1 MEFGKEMTNMLRNR
15 KINIA
20 DYMIAFII
28 LIAVFICLVPFLYIL
43 SQSLSSNRAIISQ
56 AVTIYPIDFNIEAYK
71 VVFKDGG
78 MLYSL
83 GYSIILTVVYVVLA
97 LITTILAAYPLT
109 KKRLRGRSLFL
120 LLMLFTMYFSGGL
133 IPDYLNIKNLHLLN
147 TPWALVLPGM
157 MSVYYMIIMKSFF
170 QNLPDSIEEAAH
182 IDGCNDLQILLK
194 IVLPLSKPALATMS
208 LLYAVFR
215 WNYFQDALFYITN
228 EKYNPIQL
236 KLYNVINI
244 SQDFAGENAVV
255 NLPSESLKAAAIM
268 FGTIPIILVYP
279 WLQKYFV
286 SGMMIG
292 AVKG

>member
-1 MEFGKEMTNMLRNR
+1 MLLIR
-15 KINIA
+15 KLKMS
-20 DYMIAFII
+20 DYIIAFVI
-28 LIAVFICLVPFLYIL
+28 LIAVFLCLVPFLFIL

-56 AVTIYPIDFNIEAYK
+56 SVTVYPIDFNIEAYK
-71 VVFKDGG
+71 VVFADDG

-83 GYSIILTVVYVVLA
+83 FYSVVLTVGFVLLA

-109 KKRLRGRSLFL
+109 KKRLRGRGFFL

-133 IPDYLNIKNLHLLN
+133 IPDYLNVKNLHLLN
-147 TPWALVLPGM
+147 TPWALVLPGLV
-157 MSVYYMIIMKSFF
+157 SVYYMIIMKSFF
-170 QNLPDSIEEAAH
+170 QSLPDSLEEAAH
-182 IDGCNDLQILLK
+182 LDGCNDLQILLK

-215 WNYFQDALFYITN
+215 WNYFQDALFYVTN
-228 EKYNPIQL
+228 EKYYTIQL

-244 SQDFAGENAVV
+244 SQDFVGESAIV
-255 NLPSESLKAAAIM
+255 NLPSEALKAAAIV
-268 FGTIPIILVYP
+268 FGTIPILLVYP

-286 SGMMIG
+286 SGIMIG

>member
-1 MEFGKEMTNMLRNR
+1 MMLLIR
-15 KINIA
+15 KLKMS
-20 DYMIAFII
+20 DYIIAFVI
-28 LIAVFICLVPFLYIL
+28 LIAVFLCLVPFLFIL

-56 AVTIYPIDFNIEAYK
+56 SVTVYPIDFNVEAYK
-71 VVFKDGG
+71 VVFADDG

-83 GYSIILTVVYVVLA
+83 FYSVVLTVGFVLLA

-109 KKRLRGRSLFL
+109 KKRLRGRGFFL

-133 IPDYLNIKNLHLLN
+133 IPDYLNVKNLHLLN
-147 TPWALVLPGM
+147 TPWALVLPGLV
-157 MSVYYMIIMKSFF
+157 SVYYMIIMKSFF
-170 QNLPDSIEEAAH
+170 QSLPDSLEEAAH
-182 IDGCNDLQILLK
+182 LDGCNDLQILLK

-215 WNYFQDALFYITN
+215 WNYFQDALFYVTN
-228 EKYNPIQL
+228 EKYYTIQL

-244 SQDFAGENAVV
+244 SQDFVGESAIV
-255 NLPSESLKAAAIM
+255 NLPSEALKAAAIV
-268 FGTIPIILVYP
+268 FGTIPILLVYP

-286 SGMMIG
+286 SGIMIG

>member
-1 MEFGKEMTNMLRNR
+1 MVVLKR
-15 KINIA
+15 KLKMS
-20 DYMIAFII
+20 DYFIAFVI
-28 LIAVFICLVPFLYIL
+28 LIAVILCLVPFLFIL

-56 AVTIYPIDFNIEAYK
+56 SVTVYPIDFNIEAYK
-71 VVFKDGG
+71 VVFADDG

-83 GYSIILTVVYVVLA
+83 FYSVVLTAGFVLLA

-109 KKRLRGRSLFL
+109 KKRLRGRGFFL

-133 IPDYLNIKNLHLLN
+133 IPDYLNVKNLHLLN
-147 TPWALVLPGM
+147 TPWALVLPGLV
-157 MSVYYMIIMKSFF
+157 SVYYMIIMKSFF
-170 QNLPDSIEEAAH
+170 QSLPDSLEEAAH
-182 IDGCNDLQILLK
+182 LDGCNDLQILLK

-215 WNYFQDALFYITN
+215 WNYFQDALFYVTN
-228 EKYNPIQL
+228 EKYYTIQL

-244 SQDFAGENAVV
+244 SQDFVGESAIV
-255 NLPSESLKAAAIM
+255 NLPSEALKAAAIV
-268 FGTIPIILVYP
+268 FGTIPILLVYP

-286 SGMMIG
+286 SGIMIG

>member
-1 MEFGKEMTNMLRNR
+1 MLLKRR
-15 KINIA
+15 FRIA
-20 DYMIAFII
+20 DYIIAFVI
-28 LIAVFICLVPFLYIL
+28 LIAVFLCLVPFLYIL

-71 VVFKDGG
+71 VVFGDSG
-78 MLYSL
+78 MLRSL
-83 GYSIILTVVYVVLA
+83 FYSIILTVGFVSFA
-97 LITTILAAYPLT
+97 LFTTILAAYPLT
-109 KKRLRGRSLFL
+109 KKRLRGRNFFL
-120 LLMLFTMYFSGGL
+120 LMMLFTMYFSGGL
-133 IPDYLNIKNLHLLN
+133 IPDYLNVKNLNLIN
-147 TPWALVLPGM
+147 TPWALVLPGL

-170 QNLPDSIEEAAH
+170 QSLPDTLEEAAH
-182 IDGCNDLQILLK
+182 LDGCNDLQILLR
-194 IVLPLSKPALATMS
+194 IILPLSKPALATMS

-228 EKYNPIQL
+228 ERYYPIQL

-255 NLPSESLKAAAIM
+255 NLPSEALKAAAII
-268 FGTIPIILVYP
+268 FGTIPILLVYP

-286 SGMMIG
+286 SGIMIG

>member
-1 MEFGKEMTNMLRNR
+1 MMLLIR
-15 KINIA
+15 KLKMS
-20 DYMIAFII
+20 DYIIAFVI
-28 LIAVFICLVPFLYIL
+28 LIAVFLCLVPFLFIL

-56 AVTIYPIDFNIEAYK
+56 SVTVYPIDFNIEAYK
-71 VVFKDGG
+71 VVFADDG

-83 GYSIILTVVYVVLA
+83 FYSVVLTVGFVLLA

-109 KKRLRGRSLFL
+109 KKRLRGRGFFL

-133 IPDYLNIKNLHLLN
+133 IPDYLNVKNLHLLN
-147 TPWALVLPGM
+147 TPWALVLPGLV
-157 MSVYYMIIMKSFF
+157 SVYYMIIMKSFF
-170 QNLPDSIEEAAH
+170 QSLPDSLEEAAH
-182 IDGCNDLQILLK
+182 LDGCNDLQILLK

-215 WNYFQDALFYITN
+215 WNYFQDALFYVTN
-228 EKYNPIQL
+228 EKYYTIQL

-244 SQDFAGENAVV
+244 SQDFVGESAIV
-255 NLPSESLKAAAIM
+255 NLPSEALKAAAIV
-268 FGTIPIILVYP
+268 FGTIPILLVYP

-286 SGMMIG
+286 SGIMIG